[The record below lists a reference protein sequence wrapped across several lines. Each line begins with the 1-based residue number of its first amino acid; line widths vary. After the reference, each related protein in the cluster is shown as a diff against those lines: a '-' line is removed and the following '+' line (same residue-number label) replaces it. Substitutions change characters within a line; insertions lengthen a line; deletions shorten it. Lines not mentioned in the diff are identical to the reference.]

1 MQPSTASHFK
11 SVSIYA
17 TGEHPCAYLD
27 DRPART
33 LFVDPRERL
42 NNSIYGNMVDQGFRR
57 SGEFVYRPG
66 CPTCSACKS
75 VRIPVQAFVPARRHR
90 RCRKRNADLEVL
102 PVAPRFREEHFA
114 LYRTYIG
121 ARHEGSQMADP
132 TPQQF
137 MDFLTASWCESIF
150 YEFRA
155 DGRLLAVS
163 AVDLLDQGLS
173 AVYTFFDTAES
184 RRGLGTYAILWLV
197 EEAERL
203 NLPYV
208 YLGYWIE
215 ETPKM
220 RYKSDFR
227 PHEVYESGAWQ
238 RVE

>member
-1 MQPSTASHFK
+1 
-11 SVSIYA
+11 
-17 TGEHPCAYLD
+17 
-27 DRPART
+27 
-33 LFVDPRERL
+33 
-42 NNSIYGNMVDQGFRR
+42 
-57 SGEFVYRPG
+57 
-66 CPTCSACKS
+66 
-75 VRIPVQAFVPARRHR
+75 
-90 RCRKRNADLEVL
+90 
-102 PVAPRFREEHFA
+102 
-114 LYRTYIG
+114 
-121 ARHEGSQMADP
+121 MADP